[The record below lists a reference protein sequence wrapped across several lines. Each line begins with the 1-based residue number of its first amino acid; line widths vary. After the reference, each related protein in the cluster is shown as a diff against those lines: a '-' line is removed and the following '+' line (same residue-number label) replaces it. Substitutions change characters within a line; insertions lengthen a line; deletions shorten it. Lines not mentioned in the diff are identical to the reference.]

1 MVVVVV
7 VCVGSD
13 MVEVEVVVVVVG
25 AVEVVLS
32 VLAFLVVAGEGWGE
46 RRCFSAA
53 EIVGG
58 GGVDMDGIEMEHQ
71 PLSVAGGGRGFR

>member
-13 MVEVEVVVVVVG
+13 MVVVVVVG

-32 VLAFLVVAGEGWGE
+32 VLAFLVAAGEGWGE
-46 RRCFSAA
+46 RRCFSGA
-53 EIVGG
+53 EVVG
-58 GGVDMDGIEMEHQ
+58 GGVDMDGIEMEHR
-71 PLSVAGGGRGFR
+71 PLSIGGGGRAFR